1 MAVGSSFFS
10 AARLRCCL
18 LCLLAAVFFAPHHTF
33 AVEGQAP
40 AEAFFRKLP
49 LDIFENTGERFTD
62 TDKELLFA
70 KGYSPTWHLA
80 YNDADTLVVSAL
92 DAVRSEVILHLFRGP
107 TGGMAVLNARTQGSC
122 ACEFWR
128 WDASGGLVPEA
139 PPELPPMADFFT
151 ADTPPLTG
159 VQVEVFFC
167 LTDYRELE
175 AKPRF
180 WNADG
185 AVDVTPT
192 ARVRWTWNGTG
203 FTKVVTPGS

>member
-1 MAVGSSFFS
+1 MAVGSSFVS
-10 AARLRCCL
+10 AARL
-18 LCLLAAVFFAPHHTF
+18 LCLLAAVFFAPHLAF
-33 AVEGQAP
+33 AVEGQVP
-40 AEAFFRKLP
+40 AEDFFRKLP

-62 TDKELLFA
+62 TDKELLLA

-107 TGGMAVLNARTQGSC
+107 NGGMAVLNARTQDSC

-128 WDASGGLVPEA
+128 WDASGGLVPVA
-139 PPELPPMADFFT
+139 PPELPPMTDFFT
-151 ADTPPLTG
+151 ADVPPPAG
-159 VQVEVFFC
+159 AQVEVFFC

-185 AVDVTPT
+185 PVEVTPT
-192 ARVRWTWNGTG
+192 ARVRWTWNGAG
-203 FTKVVTPGS
+203 FTKVVTPGG